1 MSILSPTESK
11 QDTSSHSPPVPG
23 ATTGVLSAAAFLGLF
38 IFGILLNSVFAKGL
52 YPMPTVPAA
61 ETVQY
66 RLDNP
71 GVMRLS
77 GVVNIL
83 AGVAAIWYAAWL
95 AAVVGRRSPNGQA
108 SWLTFAGGLLSGTFL
123 ILSGA
128 MQWVVQR
135 PDVLANEGLTQVVN
149 SLIFVIGG
157 VGVVLGY
164 AGLVGVSS
172 LVLSRAGLI
181 PTWLAAVGV
190 VSGALSLVAA
200 FGLVPEGTELVYLI
214 PLGRFPALIWIGFA
228 TGYIIRRRPRLTA
241 TA

>member
-1 MSILSPTESK
+1 MSLLADRESTE
-11 QDTSSHSPPVPG
+11 DVTPGARPVPG
-23 ATTGVLSAAAFLGLF
+23 ATSGYVSAIAFLGLF
-38 IFGILLNSVFAKGL
+38 VLGILLNSVFAKGL

-71 GVMRLS
+71 EVMRIS
-77 GVVNIL
+77 GVVNVL
-83 AGVAAIWYAAWL
+83 AGVAAIWFAAWL
-95 AAVVGRRSPNGQA
+95 AAVVGRRSPHGQA
-108 SWLTFAGGLLSGTFL
+108 SWLTFAGGAISGTFL

-172 LVLSRAGLI
+172 VVLLRARLI
-181 PTWLAAVGV
+181 PTWLAVVGV

-214 PLGRFPALIWIGFA
+214 PLGRFPALLWIAFAVGF
-228 TGYIIRRRPRLTA
+228 IVRRRRLTV

>member
-1 MSILSPTESK
+1 MSLLADRESTE
-11 QDTSSHSPPVPG
+11 DTAPGAPPVPG
-23 ATTGVLSAAAFLGLF
+23 AASGYLSAIAFLGLF
-38 IFGILLNSVFAKGL
+38 VFGILLNSVFAKGL

-71 GVMRLS
+71 EVMRIS
-77 GVVNIL
+77 GVVNVL
-83 AGVAAIWYAAWL
+83 AGVAAIWFAAWL
-95 AAVVGRRSPNGQA
+95 AAVVGRKSPHGQA
-108 SWLTFAGGLLSGTFL
+108 SWLTFAGGAISGVFL

-172 LVLSRAGLI
+172 VVLLRARLI
-181 PTWLAAVGV
+181 PTWLATVGV

-200 FGLVPEGTELVYLI
+200 LGLVPEGTELVYLI
-214 PLGRFPALIWIGFA
+214 PLGRFPALLWIAIAVVF
-228 TGYIIRRRPRLTA
+228 IVRRRRLTVPA
-241 TA
+241 

>member
-1 MSILSPTESK
+1 MSLLADRESTEDASPGRS
-11 QDTSSHSPPVPG
+11 PVPG
-23 ATTGVLSAAAFLGLF
+23 AATGYLSAIAFLGLF

-52 YPMPTVPAA
+52 YPMPTVPAS
-61 ETVQY
+61 ETVAY
-66 RLDNP
+66 RLANP
-71 GVMRLS
+71 EVMRLS
-77 GVVNIL
+77 GVVNVL
-83 AGVAAIWYAAWL
+83 AGVAAIWFAAWL
-95 AAVVGRRSPNGQA
+95 AAVVGRRAPHGQA

-123 ILSGA
+123 IVSGA

-172 LVLSRAGLI
+172 LVLAKAGLI
-181 PTWLAAVGV
+181 PTWLAGIGV

-200 FGLVPEGTELVYLI
+200 LGLVPEGTELVYLI
-214 PLGRFPALIWIGFA
+214 PLGRFPALIWIGIAVVF
-228 TGYIIRRRPRLTA
+228 IVRRRRPVPA
-241 TA
+241 